1 MNTLNTIL
9 KKNAFDQLFFLIYF
23 YISQYNK
30 ILISNNYFG
39 SMRLQ
44 HKFFGTSKFPN

>member
-1 MNTLNTIL
+1 MNTPNIILNEKRIRL
-9 KKNAFDQLFFLIYF
+9 AFFLIYF
-23 YISQYNK
+23 YICQYNK